1 MFEFLLL
8 QIRTRRFQP
17 TRYFG
22 CSCAYLAFVRRLF
35 TDHARQRFH
44 LLTDNGCRFVRL
56 LRGSRAELSCL
67 DRHPGNDP
75 GGLVAI
81 LLEAPLNL
89 LLRLLARISVSL
101 LKQAD
106 QLVLL
111 TADPVDIVI
120 GEVTPPRFKLAAHLL
135 PLSCQDVLVHGIGL
149 DIVFHFQLPPF
160 VDKLKAIMRD
170 ASAPTTRRHRLRLY
184 PERSLA
190 QARLLR

>member
-1 MFEFLLL
+1 
-8 QIRTRRFQP
+8 
-17 TRYFG
+17 
-22 CSCAYLAFVRRLF
+22 
-35 TDHARQRFH
+35 
-44 LLTDNGCRFVRL
+44 
-56 LRGSRAELSCL
+56 SRAELSCL

-81 LLEAPLNL
+81 LVEAPLNL

-149 DIVFHFQLPPF
+149 DIVFHFSYLLLWIDLRPLREAHLRQRR
-160 VDKLKAIMRD
+160 AGT
-170 ASAPTTRRHRLRLY
+170 ASAYIRNDL
-184 PERSLA
+184 
-190 QARLLR
+190 